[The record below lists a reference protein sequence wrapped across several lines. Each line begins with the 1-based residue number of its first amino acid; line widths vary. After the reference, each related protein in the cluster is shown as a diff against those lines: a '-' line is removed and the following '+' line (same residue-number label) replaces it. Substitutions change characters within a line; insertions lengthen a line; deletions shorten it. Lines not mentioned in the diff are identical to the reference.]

1 MPKCRK
7 ARLAGKDSPTRFRP
21 GRLITR
27 MSIPMTTATSAITT
41 TTTVRA
47 NTSVVITEQET
58 EKSLVTALTLGYV
71 QTAVAVEGRAAFTRV

>member
-27 MSIPMTTATSAITT
+27 MSIPMTMAMSAITT
-41 TTTVRA
+41 ITVRT

-58 EKSLVTALTLGYV
+58 EKFLVTALTLGYV

>member
-1 MPKCRK
+1 
-7 ARLAGKDSPTRFRP
+7 
-21 GRLITR
+21 
-27 MSIPMTTATSAITT
+27 MTTATSAITT